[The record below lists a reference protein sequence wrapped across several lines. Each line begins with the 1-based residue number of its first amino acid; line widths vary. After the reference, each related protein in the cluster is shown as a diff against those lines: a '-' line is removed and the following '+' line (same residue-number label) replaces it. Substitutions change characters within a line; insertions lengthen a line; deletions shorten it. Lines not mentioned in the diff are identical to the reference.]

1 MGKDDLLVRLVV
13 WWWLGVFGCDVGAV
27 VVSAGVVACA
37 AIVWSC
43 SSVGEGRWFCGV
55 GLEAYSGCVGANGV
69 WFNLNL
75 AGINVDAVRV
85 LQLAW
90 AVVWSISKLPDA
102 GF

>member
-1 MGKDDLLVRLVV
+1 MPCHLRCVEVAL
-13 WWWLGVFGCDVGAV
+13 WLGYAPSGLFVG
-27 VVSAGVVACA
+27 
-37 AIVWSC
+37 
-43 SSVGEGRWFCGV
+43 GEIWF
-55 GLEAYSGCVGANGV
+55 VGANDV
-69 WFNLNL
+69 LVNLNL